1 MVREKRPVAA
11 AGVETLF
18 GTIVI
23 IVVTSVSLK
32 NHDKDFFL
40 DDVKKII

>member
-11 AGVETLF
+11 AGVETLIW
-18 GTIVI
+18 TIVI

-32 NHDKDFFL
+32 NHDKDFFRE
-40 DDVKKII
+40 DV